1 MCPNR
6 IGSLIEPQTFSGRN
20 TLAYF
25 VAVLVTKEKSF
36 YNIYTRSDT
45 EELKEAKVELARTNS
60 ANEALKQEVAQ
71 FATTQVSQ
79 YRAVF
84 LCHRDAP
91 VEKASVISP

>member
-6 IGSLIEPQTFSGRN
+6 IGSLTEPQTFSGRN

-36 YNIYTRSDT
+36 YNIDIRSEA
-45 EELKEAKVELARTNS
+45 EELKEVKVELARTNS
-60 ANEALKQEVAQ
+60 ANEVLRQEVEQ
-71 FATTQVSQ
+71 FATTQVSR

-84 LCHRDAP
+84 LCHGDAP
-91 VEKASVISP
+91 VE